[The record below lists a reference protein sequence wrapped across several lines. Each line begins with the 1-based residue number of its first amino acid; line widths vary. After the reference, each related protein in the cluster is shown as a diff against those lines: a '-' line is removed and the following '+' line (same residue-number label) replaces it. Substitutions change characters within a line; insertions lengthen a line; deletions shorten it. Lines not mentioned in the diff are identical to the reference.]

1 MAEGREPRL
10 CLRLLCFHAVREH
23 FCALGAHAAAVL
35 PCNLLEELQFHLTVC
50 QLDSLQPALN
60 RRGVSTLSGWKEILR
75 NMRGPFCVLD
85 VSSEGEAKHLVM
97 KGLFSSVL
105 YDFKSDFISKN
116 LSNLNTSW
124 FLGAAARCLRHFV
137 LLNLVEPL
145 RRLIGE
151 QRTVLDLLERSITS
165 VGVSHSL
172 DPAKAENQ
180 LALLVLHRLL
190 DHGQCR
196 RVVLQAR
203 CPLTLAWILHGR
215 SSQVQHM
222 PEGKTQVSALCSGPW
237 SCSNKDHGPARKRPK
252 LDHREEERGGVLERK
267 EDQGGGLNCGED
279 QRAGLDRREGGGQ
292 LCHKKHQLTH
302 RKGWEVSEGVSA
314 RAGEDGGESI
324 SDRLGDCV
332 GGCVG
337 DRDSGAGGGK
347 ESWRE
352 GVGDKLGGSVSPE
365 ACPHG
370 HIESLELRQCQVD
383 CLGVLLRA
391 LPFWSCLK
399 SLTLHSYAS
408 FTKSSVV
415 ELSRAL
421 QEQSKATEGGVT
433 QLSIS
438 TLPCTS
444 LLERLLEACPQ
455 LLSFSAEVHSI
466 AGPSRVW
473 SLPLSPNHRQFSLQK
488 LSVNLNQQPSA
499 WLLLPSLLQR
509 CPRLC
514 SLHLCGLRLQTGASY
529 GQLLTTLAECCRCLR
544 SLSLE
549 DVNLSDC
556 LEHVL
561 LLLRCCQL
569 HELCLKD
576 CRLLEKWNDKE
587 DSLQQ
592 LTSTLAAHKTLQSL
606 SLAHN
611 RIARHVPVL
620 AQLFS
625 APDSALQRLDLSSN
639 FIQPEELLEFSKRLR
654 ALRPGRRITL
664 DLRRNPGDRDPHTW
678 SVAVSSLALCCHLL
692 LEGWKSTDSMVD
704 HISNM

>member
-222 PEGKTQVSALCSGPW
+222 PEGKTQVSALCLGPW

-252 LDHREEERGGVLERK
+252 LDHREEERGR
-267 EDQGGGLNCGED
+267 
-279 QRAGLDRREGGGQ
+279 
-292 LCHKKHQLTH
+292 
-302 RKGWEVSEGVSA
+302 
-314 RAGEDGGESI
+314 
-324 SDRLGDCV
+324 
-332 GGCVG
+332 
-337 DRDSGAGGGK
+337 
-347 ESWRE
+347 
-352 GVGDKLGGSVSPE
+352 
-365 ACPHG
+365 
-370 HIESLELRQCQVD
+370 
-383 CLGVLLRA
+383 
-391 LPFWSCLK
+391 
-399 SLTLHSYAS
+399 
-408 FTKSSVV
+408 SSVV

-473 SLPLSPNHRQFSLQK
+473 SLPFGAACAAEFSLQK

-639 FIQPEELLEFSKRLR
+639 FIQPEELLEFSKRLK